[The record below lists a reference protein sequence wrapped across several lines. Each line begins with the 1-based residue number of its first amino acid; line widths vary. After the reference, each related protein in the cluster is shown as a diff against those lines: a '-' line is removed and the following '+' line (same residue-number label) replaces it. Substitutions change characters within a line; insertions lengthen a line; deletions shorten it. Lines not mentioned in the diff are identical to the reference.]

1 MIGSDKR
8 RRSLTGSMVKNKRR
22 ATRNRRTREPSG
34 HPEEMYIGIRA
45 GLSPSVWLDDVLDQQ
60 LKMHLKKRYR
70 NEGETE
76 ATLKITGYLEAIRK
90 NMRWTATKKD
100 MVRWFKLADQQRWDK
115 GFRLT
120 KEEAV
125 ARFFT
130 GHGTQPIKSRRP
142 SSFRAKPT
150 TQYYP
155 RPNSSRGKVATK
167 QIGAKRVQKD
177 FEKLMKTIFSM
188 GDNLNKGKKAKMPK
202 VNVSRTVTQY
212 LED

>member
-1 MIGSDKR
+1 MIGRDKS
-8 RRSLTGSMVKNKRR
+8 RRSLTGKLVKDKRR
-22 ATRNRRTREPSG
+22 ASRRRRTREPTG
-34 HPEEMYIGIRA
+34 NAEEKYIGIRA
-45 GLSPSVWLDDVLDQQ
+45 GLSPSIWLDDVLDQQ
-60 LKMHLKKRYR
+60 LKMHLKKEYR
-70 NEGETE
+70 NDGETE

-130 GHGTQPIKSRRP
+130 GHGTQPIKTLRP

-155 RPNSSRGKVATK
+155 DPGSSRGKVGTK
-167 QIGAKRVQKD
+167 QIGAKKVERD
-177 FEKLMKTIFSM
+177 FRKLMETIFSL
-188 GDNLNKGKKAKMPK
+188 GDNLNKGKRAKMPK
-202 VNVSRTVTQY
+202 VNVTRTVSQY
-212 LED
+212 LDD